1 MLDCSIDAENN
12 IHEMFMV
19 EFYSRTQLLPIKST
33 DGNDCAAVDMRS
45 CSEDFSMATE
55 DFLENNFEHFR
66 LLVTGEI
73 YYVEVM
79 SPRAMKG
86 VLK

>member
-12 IHEMFMV
+12 IHEMFLV
-19 EFYSRTQLLPIKST
+19 EFYSRTQRLPIKST
-33 DGNDCAAVDMRS
+33 EGNDCVAVDMRS
-45 CSEDFSMATE
+45 CSADFSMATE

>member
-1 MLDCSIDAENN
+1 MLDCSIDAANN
-12 IHEMFMV
+12 IHEMFLA
-19 EFYSRTQLLPIKST
+19 ELYSRTQLLPIKST
-33 DGNDCAAVDMRS
+33 DGNDCVAVDMRS
-45 CSEDFSMATE
+45 SSEDFSMATE

-79 SPRAMKG
+79 NPKVLKG
-86 VLK
+86 VSK